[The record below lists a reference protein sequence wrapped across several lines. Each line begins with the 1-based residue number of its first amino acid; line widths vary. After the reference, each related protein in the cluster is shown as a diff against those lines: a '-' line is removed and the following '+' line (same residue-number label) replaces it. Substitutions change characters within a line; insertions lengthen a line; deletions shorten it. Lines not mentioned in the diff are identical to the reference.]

1 MEQRVRCVVLARTL
15 AIAAAGWLLAQGAA
29 AAPPAAAATPA
40 ASEAAPAAK
49 PEKPKKP
56 KLICQNETQTDTI
69 IPRRVCRTPEQVAA
83 EAKSAERLL
92 RSCEGPGC

>member
-1 MEQRVRCVVLARTL
+1 MLIV
-15 AIAAAGWLLAQGAA
+15 IAAAGWLLAQGAA
-29 AAPPAAAATPA
+29 AASPAPTATPA
-40 ASEAAPAAK
+40 ASAPAAK

-69 IPRRVCRTPEQVAA
+69 IPRRVCRTPEQVEA
-83 EAKSAERLL
+83 EARSASRLL